1 MEVLVKGRGDE
12 PFLMCDDVDA
22 KLALFI
28 LNEVDVGIDA
38 LGLVPPR

>member
-1 MEVLVKGRGDE
+1 MKGRGDE
-12 PFLMCDDVDA
+12 PFLMRDDVDA
-22 KLALFI
+22 KLAFLV